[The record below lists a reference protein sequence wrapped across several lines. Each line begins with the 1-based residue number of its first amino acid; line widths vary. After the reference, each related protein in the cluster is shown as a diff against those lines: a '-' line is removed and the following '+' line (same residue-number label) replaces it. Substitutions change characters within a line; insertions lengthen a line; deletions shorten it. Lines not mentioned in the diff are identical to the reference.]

1 MWLKIASL
9 NKIVK
14 DSFLKKSLLIS
25 HILVVEI
32 VCNFVDSNIDY
43 GTNIDVAITFN
54 VNGAST
60 FFCDQVAVSA
70 IHTISYTGVCP

>member
-1 MWLKIASL
+1 M
-9 NKIVK
+9 K

-32 VCNFVDSNIDY
+32 VCYFVDGNIDD

-60 FFCDQVAVSA
+60 FFCDKFAVSA
-70 IHTISYTGVCP
+70 IHTISYIGVCPLFYR